1 MPTNS
6 RGAYA
11 HAQPVT
17 SHNSCPQLRS
27 SMFCFV
33 FFVFFNVTYCAM
45 WWITQTAALSDLL
58 PHWNEKH
65 MFFFLFFWIWKSK
78 WIHCGF
84 PMCYS
89 IEKPL
94 KILSLFPARCSQM
107 LCFSSAVCS
116 GVLWLAGIF
125 HLPDILR
132 YYRPTG
138 VRRADA
144 NSAFPL
150 SGIAEF
156 SQSLIWFVFPLGGV
170 QARCW

>member
-11 HAQPVT
+11 HAQPIT

-27 SMFCFV
+27 SMFLLF

-65 MFFFLFFWIWKSK
+65 MFFFPFFFWIWNSK

-89 IEKPL
+89 IDKPL
-94 KILSLFPARCSQM
+94 KILSLFLQGAPRCYVFPPRCVRG
-107 LCFSSAVCS
+107 CFD
-116 GVLWLAGIF
+116 WLGF
-125 HLPDILR
+125 FTF
-132 YYRPTG
+132 PT
-138 VRRADA
+138 
-144 NSAFPL
+144 F
-150 SGIAEF
+150 SGITDRLVCEGLMLTLHF
-156 SQSLIWFVFPLGGV
+156 H
-170 QARCW
+170 